1 MCRQGVQTATMVVS
15 RSTVEFRQT
24 RDKTRGRGSL
34 LISFA
39 GNSSAMQPP
48 RWWLTA
54 SKPVGR
60 IVSQADG
67 TASSEGRLTV
77 TLMQRLVCAL
87 ALSCAALTSDA
98 DSGEWDSVSFDFTTG
113 EENCVKGPNEAFT
126 SVRPQSGPWTARFG
140 VSNHFANLQGEQ
152 IKVFSARTVTFHDY
166 NTVSGHAGKSGHIVF
181 KIQFSEPVSGAIW
194 QIDSHG
200 KNVAPPA
207 RLVARYS
214 RDGQNWIDAH
224 IYAPG
229 LAGDYRPP
237 PVTLRLESPTEVLYL
252 GWFAEVPEGT
262 GWWLIGTTGELTLTP
277 ADLPL
282 HAVPPE
288 SERAK
293 SANEELQ
300 GPRVVP
306 RSFFGTTTHV
316 NGEGQVP
323 LLQDL
328 GIHNVRIDMHWAGLE
343 PARGQ
348 YNFDPSLWMLASAD
362 LGFKHNLDQL
372 VVLTNP
378 PAWSTGERGTYPNDQ
393 STSALEEFMFR
404 LASMYK
410 GKIRYWQAG
419 NEPNMAIWRE
429 QFIPFL
435 KAYYRGVKRADPQ
448 NKVVLC
454 GFAGV
459 EHLHLDAVYRLG
471 GKEYFDIL
479 GAHPYTRPAMPEDG
493 GYLDRIRAIRDVMK
507 KYGDHKPLWVDEI
520 GWNGVESSML
530 EYLRAKFDGHRN
542 YAVTEE
548 DQARALAR
556 VYLLSATV
564 PWIERVYFF
573 HLHQE
578 ATYTEISEN
587 VDFYMGLFSP
597 WLEKQVRPKDA
608 YFAVKTVIQVL
619 NESSYVGRVDTPSRV
634 WGLHFQRGGEATIA
648 LWSLD
653 DGLSMTLKDVSV
665 VKSITSMVG
674 TPQLVKDCLT
684 VSGRPL
690 YLRCDVNDVER
701 LKQQIR
707 EASWKIGN

>member
-1 MCRQGVQTATMVVS
+1 MVAEWLDSGKLPCRAGPGG
-15 RSTVEFRQT
+15 TVFN
-24 RDKTRGRGSL
+24 GRH
-34 LISFA
+34 F
-39 GNSSAMQPP
+39 
-48 RWWLTA
+48 
-54 SKPVGR
+54 
-60 IVSQADG
+60 
-67 TASSEGRLTV
+67 TV
-77 TLMQRLVCAL
+77 TMMHWLALAL
-87 ALSCAALTSDA
+87 ALSTSTLTPATLLPSATAA
-98 DSGEWDSVSFDFTTG
+98 EWDSVNCDFTAG

-126 SVRPQSGPWTARFG
+126 SVRPRSGPWTASFG
-140 VSNHFANLQGEQ
+140 VSNHIANLSGEQ
-152 IKVFSARTVTFHDY
+152 IRVYSARTVTFHDY

-181 KIQFSEPVSGAIW
+181 KIQFSEPVSGAVW
-194 QIDSHG
+194 QIDPHG

-214 RDGQNWIDAH
+214 RDGQKWLDAH

-237 PVTLRLESPTEVLYL
+237 PVTLQLDSPTDVLYL

-277 ADLPL
+277 ARSPLEAGPAEPPKAKPVDDL
-282 HAVPPE
+282 H
-288 SERAK
+288 
-293 SANEELQ
+293 

-306 RSFFGTTTHV
+306 STFFGTTSHV
-316 NGEGQVP
+316 NGEGMVP
-323 LLQDL
+323 LLNDL

-343 PARGQ
+343 PSRGQ
-348 YNFDPSLWMLASAD
+348 HNFDPGLWMLASAD
-362 LGFKHNLDQL
+362 LGLKHNLDQL
-372 VVLTNP
+372 VVLSNP
-378 PAWSTGERGTYPNDQ
+378 PAWSLGERGTYPNEQ
-393 STSALEEFMFR
+393 STAALEEFMFQ
-404 LASMYK
+404 LASRYK

-419 NEPNMAIWRE
+419 NEPNMAVWRE
-429 QFIPFL
+429 RFIPFL
-435 KAYYRGVKRADPQ
+435 KAYYQGVKRADPE

-459 EHLHLDAVYRLG
+459 EHQHLDAVYRLG

-493 GYLDRIRAIRDVMK
+493 GYLDRIRAIRDVMR
-507 KYGDHKPLWVDEI
+507 KYDDHKPLWVDEI
-520 GWNGVESSML
+520 GWNGVEPSML

-578 ATYTEISEN
+578 AAYTDVAEN
-587 VDFYMGLFSP
+587 VDYYMGLFTP

-619 NESSYVGRVDTPSRV
+619 NESSYLGRIETPPRL
-634 WGLHFQRGGEATIA
+634 WALHFQRGGEVTIA

-653 DGLSMTLKDVSV
+653 DNMTMTLKNASMI
-665 VKSITSMVG
+665 KSIMSMVG
-674 TPQLVKDCLT
+674 TPMLVKDCLA

-690 YLRCDVNDVER
+690 YLRCDANDAGK

-707 EASWKIGN
+707 EASWKKGS